1 MKKQNEK
8 IRPVEALSQGR
19 WHYLSSW
26 LRNSLYGLLLA
37 LYGAVMIASCKTIQY
52 VPVGTTA
59 ETTTNIIDSVRIRD
73 SVRIIEKSR
82 YKDWAGLLDTLRI
95 RGARSQVVAW
105 NDTTKS
111 VLAAE
116 LTEDRIEEHN
126 TNTEHYTAKADT
138 IKIEKEIPV
147 PVPIKEEVEVIP
159 RFYRIFTILGI
170 IESLILMFVL
180 YLNLKKTGFFKKLI
194 SIFKKRF

>member
-1 MKKQNEK
+1 MKRFKL
-8 IRPVEALSQGR
+8 ILGVV
-19 WHYLSSW
+19 
-26 LRNSLYGLLLA
+26 LA
-37 LYGAVMIASCKTIQY
+37 LLVANCKTIQY

-95 RGARSQVVAW
+95 RGNRSQVVAW

-111 VLAAE
+111 VIAAE

-138 IKIEKEIPV
+138 IKIEKEVPV

-170 IESLILMFVL
+170 IESLILLFVL
-180 YLNLKKTGFFKKLI
+180 YLNLKKTGFFKNLI